1 MQFKFHFFKKWVML
15 QLGMEII
22 PLNTSGSIHN
32 SFSTLKRQLMSLRP
46 IHSEEPGQ
54 KESFVN
60 QTTHTEFFAVRNQWG
75 QQNEDYRRLFNTY
88 CIDCSDEAK
97 KKKHLWIVKSA
108 HLEVK
113 RKSKTKHWRKQIY
126 SSISKFQMCLKNCS
140 THSRPHCQRFTN
152 LDQKAKIVLRM
163 GILS

>member
-1 MQFKFHFFKKWVML
+1 ML

-46 IHSEEPGQ
+46 IQSEEPGQ

-113 RKSKTKHWRKQIY
+113 RKSKTKHWRKKYTVPSQSFKCVWRTVVHIVGHTA
-126 SSISKFQMCLKNCS
+126 NA
-140 THSRPHCQRFTN
+140 SRIKK
-152 LDQKAKIVLRM
+152 QK
-163 GILS
+163 